1 MKIEVQ
7 YQSRGGNTRA
17 VAEIIAARLGIEAKS
32 IDKPLDNYVDILFL
46 GGGVYKWDAD
56 TQLKEYLERLDSNK
70 IGQIVAFSTTG
81 TMKTTINRITEY
93 ANKAGIRVNKK
104 YLCLRMMLQGHTMLG
119 RKGGNLNDRQVEK
132 IKMFTSKV
140 LENLKNEM

>member
-17 VAEIIAARLGIEAKS
+17 VAEIIAARLGIEAKA

-46 GGGVYKWDAD
+46 GGGVYKWDVD
-56 TQLKEYLERLDSNK
+56 SQFKEYLERLESKK

-81 TMKTTINRITEY
+81 IMKTAINRITEY
-93 ANKAGIRVNKK
+93 ANKVGIRINKK
-104 YLCLRMMLQGHTMLG
+104 HLCLRMMLQGHTMLG
-119 RKGGNLNDRQVEK
+119 RKGGNLNDKQIEK
-132 IKMFTSKV
+132 IKVFTSEV
-140 LENLKNEM
+140 LESLKNKK